1 MPLTS
6 PNFAGNAR
14 LDAASRNSPAMHRGE
29 GNAEAV
35 RRLQGALV
43 QVGFRMP
50 RSTRP
55 DGTFDGV
62 YGGETVE
69 VVQQFQ
75 LREGLV
81 DAFGRGDGIAG
92 KMTLERLDSQ
102 LNAPPSGTDQRSLAL
117 NTDLPL
123 SQRWVARSLQV
134 LLVFE
139 QSLRG
144 VRNLSQHDITLC
156 NVALDVNFGF
166 QRVQAAQRIQFVTRV
181 RNGFGG
187 LLPVFAA
194 AASKFKNTTV
204 AVATPIFAPD
214 PAPPAFAFFQGEVHF
229 TELYKPF
236 EQSTGEGFGPNCRA
250 AMVTHECVHVFDRA
264 SADDESIHISEFDEP
279 AFSNQSL
286 FQKLHNPSAYASFA
300 GQVFSDTLLWP
311 TRRRFGAGNPSV

>member
-14 LDAASRNSPAMHRGE
+14 LDAAARNSPAMRRGE

-69 VVQQFQ
+69 IVQQFQ

-81 DAFGRGDGIAG
+81 DAFGRADGIAG
-92 KMTLERLDSQ
+92 KMTLERLDAL
-102 LNAPPSGTDQRSLAL
+102 LNAPPTATDQRSLAL

-123 SQRWVARSLQV
+123 SQRWVARALQV

-144 VRNLSQHDITLC
+144 ARNLSQRDVTLC
-156 NVALDVNFGF
+156 HAALDVNFGF
-166 QRVQAAQRIQFVTRV
+166 QRVRPQQRILFVTQV
-181 RNGFGG
+181 RQGFGG

-194 AASKFKNTTV
+194 ASSKFKNTTV
-204 AVATPIFAPD
+204 AIATPIFAPD
-214 PAPPAFAFFQGEVHF
+214 PAPPA
-229 TELYKPF
+229 
-236 EQSTGEGFGPNCRA
+236 
-250 AMVTHECVHVFDRA
+250 
-264 SADDESIHISEFDEP
+264 
-279 AFSNQSL
+279 
-286 FQKLHNPSAYASFA
+286 
-300 GQVFSDTLLWP
+300 
-311 TRRRFGAGNPSV
+311 